1 MPTFQFPPYFT
12 HDMTN
17 LDLQKKLDTRG
28 PRKCKHFVKLQVAR
42 VLNMEE
48 FLPHINKTH

>member
-42 VLNMEE
+42 GSEHGGV
-48 FLPHINKTH
+48 FTAHQ